1 MNFCLQGI
9 KAKVHT
15 DLGDHVSV
23 NISYKVIG
31 SFSQLQWPK
40 MKMITIRAK
49 YLHYLMCKNSE
60 DSIQGI

>member
-23 NISYKVIG
+23 NIALKVIG
-31 SFSQLQWPK
+31 GFSQLKWLK
-40 MKMITIRAK
+40 MKVIAIKA
-49 YLHYLMCKNSE
+49 
-60 DSIQGI
+60 Q